1 MQGSELLEILAANL
15 RSMRREAGYSQVEL
29 AARVGISTG
38 YMCDIE
44 NGRKWPSAD
53 TLVALSTALKLDP
66 YQLILPSVDSPYL
79 DRHRAIT
86 SFSQHIKSAIEN
98 SVDEAYESFMKPYGP
113 LRKD

>member
-44 NGRKWPSAD
+44 NGRK
-53 TLVALSTALKLDP
+53 
-66 YQLILPSVDSPYL
+66 
-79 DRHRAIT
+79 
-86 SFSQHIKSAIEN
+86 
-98 SVDEAYESFMKPYGP
+98 
-113 LRKD
+113 